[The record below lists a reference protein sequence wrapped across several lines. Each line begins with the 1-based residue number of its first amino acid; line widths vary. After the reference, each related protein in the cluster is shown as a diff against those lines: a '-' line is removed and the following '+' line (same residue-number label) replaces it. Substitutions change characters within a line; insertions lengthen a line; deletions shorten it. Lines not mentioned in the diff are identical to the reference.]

1 MTSALWVDFS
11 AILRRKFGEQFCRG
25 SPVCVI
31 IYIKHPNYSELINI
45 IKHQMRIYLYIDH
58 FE

>member
-1 MTSALWVDFS
+1 MTSALLVDFY
-11 AILRRKFGEQFCRG
+11 AILRRKFRERFCRG

-45 IKHQMRIYLYIDH
+45 IKDQMGIYLYIDH
-58 FE
+58 F